1 MRVLADHCLHEVEGS
16 GAKCGSGVEDT
27 LECWTVPFLVGQ
39 ACLECDMRHSDVER
53 DGDGRLG
60 SIKRED
66 NDNVL
71 MEGDTTAMLGARAG
85 DTGGSS
91 D

>member
-1 MRVLADHCLHEVEGS
+1 
-16 GAKCGSGVEDT
+16 
-27 LECWTVPFLVGQ
+27 
-39 ACLECDMRHSDVER
+39 MRHSDVER

>member
-1 MRVLADHCLHEVEGS
+1 
-16 GAKCGSGVEDT
+16 
-27 LECWTVPFLVGQ
+27 
-39 ACLECDMRHSDVER
+39 MRHSDVER

-60 SIKRED
+60 SIRRED

-71 MEGDTTAMLGARAG
+71 MEGGTTAMLGARAG